1 MFVICMF
8 LIIYLAF
15 NFCLQKLY
23 RQAVEEMFRKG
34 YDLKADAVSV
44 IAAKHGREIIS
55 DVREYFFFPLYLF
68 LMPLLCFFILLLQ
81 LFHCQPFFF
90 STTAYVNRACANAS
104 CDYIVIFVIQQQRQM
119 CFSNNTM

>member
-8 LIIYLAF
+8 LIIYFAL
-15 NFCLQKLY
+15 NFCFQKLY

-55 DVREYFFFPLYLF
+55 DVRKFEFLFNLVVPFFLPYFFFPLYLF
-68 LMPLLCFFILLLQ
+68 LIPFICFFILLL
-81 LFHCQPFFF
+81 
-90 STTAYVNRACANAS
+90 
-104 CDYIVIFVIQQQRQM
+104 
-119 CFSNNTM
+119 